1 MTESVISLTEFKSN
15 AAKYINKMKQQPQSL
30 LLTQNGRAAAVVQ
43 DVESYQRQI
52 DAIIMLKLI
61 ALGEADIRK
70 GKLNKQSEVF
80 SNIKRQLKDFS
91 QDG

>member
-1 MTESVISLTEFKSN
+1 MTELVISLTEFKSN

-80 SNIKRQLKDFS
+80 SNIKRQLKNFS